1 MAALSIQ
8 DAQAAVVADFA
19 RLDDW
24 QARYRKIILTG
35 KAMQRLDDA
44 HKTDQN
50 KVKGCQSQVWLHAT
64 LDEGRVIY
72 QGDSDAA
79 IVRGLVALV
88 LQVFS
93 GHTPDEILASEITF
107 INDLGL
113 SDHLTQNR
121 SNGLAAMVKQV
132 KFYAIAFN
140 ALLARG

>member
-1 MAALSIQ
+1 MTAPSIS
-8 DAQAAVVADFA
+8 DAQAAIVADFA

-35 KAMQRLDDA
+35 KAMPPLDPA

-50 KVKGCQSQVWLHAT
+50 KVKGCQSQVWLHAH
-64 LDEGRVIY
+64 LESDRIIY
-72 QGDSDAA
+72 EGDSDAA

-88 LQVFS
+88 LRVFS
-93 GHTPDEILASEITF
+93 GHTPDEVLAAEITF
-107 INDLGL
+107 VNDLGL

-140 ALLARG
+140 ALLAHG